1 MTETR
6 RHASVVKWELEL
18 LLAQRDDVVVHGGA
32 PVVSR
37 VHRQA
42 GWNRFCVLPT
52 QCIYVFCVDLRTNSD
67 YFPIQH

>member
-32 PVVSR
+32 
-37 VHRQA
+37 
-42 GWNRFCVLPT
+42 G
-52 QCIYVFCVDLRTNSD
+52 VDGR
-67 YFPIQH
+67 